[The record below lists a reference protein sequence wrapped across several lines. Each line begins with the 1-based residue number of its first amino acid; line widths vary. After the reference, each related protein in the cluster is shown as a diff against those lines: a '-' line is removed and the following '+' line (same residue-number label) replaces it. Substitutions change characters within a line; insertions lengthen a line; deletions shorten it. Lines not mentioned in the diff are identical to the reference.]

1 LLKDLGFT
9 PIDTDSDEFTISYWK
24 IDPGARVEHGDEL
37 LVVESVKEKTAF
49 TVTSPFAGILVEIV
63 AGEEATVRPGD
74 LLGRFEV
81 K

>member
-1 LLKDLGFT
+1 MSATLAEDTSMPDDLK
-9 PIDTDSDEFTISYWK
+9 
-24 IDPGARVEHGDEL
+24 EL
-37 LVVESVKEKTAF
+37 LTRLRGDRA
-49 TVTSPFAGILVEIV
+49 LLV